1 MQGKIKK
8 GQIMTATQNTY
19 IDTLRRFKQEFGT
32 EYGIKQIGFFGSVAR
47 GEETNESDVDV
58 IVDAPELGLFKMAG
72 MRLKLEEVF
81 RKSVDLVV
89 KSGYMRERFKNR
101 IEKEAIYV

>member
-1 MQGKIKK
+1 
-8 GQIMTATQNTY
+8 MTATQNTY
-19 IDTLRRFKQEFGT
+19 IDTLRRFKQEFGA

-47 GEETNESDVDV
+47 GDESVDV
-58 IVDAPELGLFKMAG
+58 IVDAPELGLFKMAS

-89 KSGYMRERFKNR
+89 KSEYMRERFKNR